1 MITRLKYER
10 MKTGFKQVELAK
22 KTHINPTV
30 LCALE
35 GRKIVA
41 DTRHQE
47 LLEQAL
53 EIPASELFEDNGL
66 ARLQ

>member
-22 KTHINPTV
+22 KTNINPTV

-41 DTRHQE
+41 DTRHRE
-47 LLEQAL
+47 LLEEAL
-53 EIPASELFEDNGL
+53 EIPAAELFEDNGL

>member
-1 MITRLKYER
+1 MLTKLKYER
-10 MKTGFKQVELAK
+10 MKTGFKQKQLAQ
-22 KTHINPTV
+22 KTNINPTV

-47 LLEQAL
+47 LLEAAL